1 MKHIVTLA
9 VMATLMLTFAAC
21 TEKETDEPKPETVVS
36 PNPRYMA
43 AANGKLYVSCYNPSS
58 VLRIDTA
65 THSVEAVCRLGDYNP
80 EGVAIAG
87 GRLFVASSWIQEE
100 NGNTLYDSAVYVID
114 LTTFSV
120 LQTVKVGLNPDR
132 LRAVDDRYVVVGCNG
147 NYGDRAADSYIID
160 ATTLDARRT
169 GINMTSLCTYNGLVY
184 AYSSPHYGSTDV
196 TFLTLDPVS
205 LDADTIMRG
214 CDITMPFGI
223 DVIEGDVYVTTADI
237 MSATGE
243 VHRFAPSGTRVWR
256 SETGIYTS
264 RTAALGDGTA
274 YVLNQGAWSANDASL
289 DRINLGDG
297 TVQRN
302 VFATANK
309 RGLGDIAQ
317 DILVYGSKAYVTVT
331 FSNSIETVSL
341 ADNTSVRIAL

>member
-1 MKHIVTLA
+1 M
-9 VMATLMLTFAAC
+9 
-21 TEKETDEPKPETVVS
+21 
-36 PNPRYMA
+36 
-43 AANGKLYVSCYNPSS
+43 
-58 VLRIDTA
+58 
-65 THSVEAVCRLGDYNP
+65 
-80 EGVAIAG
+80 
-87 GRLFVASSWIQEE
+87 WIQEE

-114 LTTFSV
+114 LATFSV

-160 ATTLDARRT
+160 STTLDARRT

-214 CDITMPFGI
+214 CDIAMPFGI

-237 MSATGE
+237 MSATG
-243 VHRFAPSGTRVWR
+243 
-256 SETGIYTS
+256 IYSS

-331 FSNSIETVSL
+331 FSNSIETVSI